1 MGDRAYC
8 FSLHDKR
15 AAAAGRICPGG
26 NSAGWD
32 ELIRLG
38 FWGRPRNCQQGND
51 APQKEGLIPQSWHA
65 GSVPRQAN
73 PALYLRRVQ
82 ESENNQRVCR
92 GSAGASARTSLKRD
106 STSETRKGFWKQ

>member
-65 GSVPRQAN
+65 GSVNGSDVSPPEHLPELLSRETA
-73 PALYLRRVQ
+73 RRRLG
-82 ESENNQRVCR
+82 RVF
-92 GSAGASARTSLKRD
+92 GDKRAHF
-106 STSETRKGFWKQ
+106 GL